1 MTNPKQSNLP
11 ASVARRLAEYIQKSY
26 VPGNVEASSS
36 NNIDQNKNTGEYCN
50 TPGFPA
56 PLKSLFVSVCCSGII
71 LDESHLTK
79 TFSELV
85 IELLKKK
92 QIKASDMYHKAGITK
107 DHFSKIKNTKDYQP
121 SKATALAMVLAM
133 QLKLSEAEDLLER
146 AGYTFS
152 PSQMRD
158 LVVKFFIEEGIY
170 DVDEVNIQLHERG
183 LPPLTSNKNS

>member
-36 NNIDQNKNTGEYCN
+36 NNIDQNKNTGEYYN

-56 PLKSLFVSVCCSGII
+56 PLKSLFIAVCCGGII
-71 LDESHLTK
+71 LDESHLKK